1 MSSKKAARLAKAIG
15 IEGAAVALGIGTVEL
30 AQMVLDSSTSSRRGR
45 GISAAQMRTT
55 RRTIR
60 SVTGL
65 YRQIQSACGGAG
77 MARRASR
84 RAPPFALA
92 KAKCR

>member
-1 MSSKKAARLAKAIG
+1 MRRRLKHARRKHHDEIDAERG
-15 IEGAAVALGIGTVEL
+15 PVEL